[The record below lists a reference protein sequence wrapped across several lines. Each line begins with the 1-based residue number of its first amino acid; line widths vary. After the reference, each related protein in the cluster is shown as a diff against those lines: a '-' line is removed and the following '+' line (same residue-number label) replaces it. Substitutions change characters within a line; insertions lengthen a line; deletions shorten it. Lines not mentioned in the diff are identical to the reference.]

1 MKEKLLLPEQVQQLL
16 NEINTTHLNLG
27 EIQISKHPMLPSFN
41 RFIRINKMVVDTELP
56 RTYLFYQQVLRNKE
70 TNEIEPSNLPTP
82 EWMIGEEEWS
92 SLRDESFNRI
102 LVPVVDEETQNPV
115 PDEEGNPKT
124 SIVKVNTHHYMLWLV
139 KNNKIG
145 FLDLLKSYLQEFVE
159 LKSNELNKLS

>member
-16 NEINTTHLNLG
+16 NEINITDLNLG
-27 EIQISKHPMLPSFN
+27 EIQISEHPLLPSFN
-41 RFIRINKMVVDTELP
+41 RFIRINKLVVDTELP
-56 RTYLFYQQVLRNKE
+56 RTYLFYQQVLRDKE

-82 EWMIGEEEWS
+82 EWLIGEEEWS
-92 SLRDESFNRI
+92 SLRDENFDRI
-102 LVPVVDEETQNPV
+102 LVSVVDEETQNPV
-115 PDEEGNPKT
+115 LDEEGNPKT

-139 KNNKIG
+139 KNNKVG

>member
-27 EIQISKHPMLPSFN
+27 EIQISEHPMLPSFN

-159 LKSNELNKLS
+159 LKNNELNKLS

>member
-16 NEINTTHLNLG
+16 NEINTTDLNLG
-27 EIQISKHPMLPSFN
+27 EIQISEHPMLPSFN

-70 TNEIEPSNLPTP
+70 TNEIEPSNLPIP
-82 EWMIGEEEWS
+82 EWLIGEEEWS
-92 SLRDESFNRI
+92 SLRDENFNRI
-102 LVPVVDEETQNPV
+102 LVPVVDVETQNPV
-115 PDEEGNPKT
+115 LDEEGNPKT
-124 SIVKVNTHHYMLWLV
+124 SIIKVNTHHYMLWLV
-139 KNNKIG
+139 KNNKVG

>member
-16 NEINTTHLNLG
+16 NEINTTDLNLG
-27 EIQISKHPMLPSFN
+27 EIQISEHPMLPSFN

-82 EWMIGEEEWS
+82 EWLIGEDEWS

-115 PDEEGNPKT
+115 LDEEENPKT

-159 LKSNELNKLS
+159 LKNNELNKLS

>member
-27 EIQISKHPMLPSFN
+27 EIQISEHPMLPSFN

-102 LVPVVDEETQNPV
+102 HVPVVDEETQNPV

-159 LKSNELNKLS
+159 LKNNELNKLS

>member
-16 NEINTTHLNLG
+16 NEINTTDLNLG
-27 EIQISKHPMLPSFN
+27 EIQISEHPLLPSFH
-41 RFIRINKMVVDTELP
+41 RFIRINKMMVDTGLP

-82 EWMIGEEEWS
+82 EWLIGEEEWS

-102 LVPVVDEETQNPV
+102 FVPVVDEETQNPV
-115 PDEEGNPKT
+115 MDEAGNPKT
-124 SIVKVNTHHYMLWLV
+124 SVIKVNTHHYMIWLV

-145 FLDLLKSYLQEFVE
+145 FLDLLKSYLQEFIE
-159 LKSNELNKLS
+159 TKSNELNKLY

>member
-16 NEINTTHLNLG
+16 NEINTTDLNLG
-27 EIQISKHPMLPSFN
+27 EIQISEHPLLPSFN

-56 RTYLFYQQVLRNKE
+56 RTYLFYQQVLRSKE
-70 TNEIEPSNLPTP
+70 TNEIEPSKLPTP
-82 EWMIGEEEWS
+82 EWLIGEEEWS

-102 LVPVVDEETQNPV
+102 LVPVVDDETQNPV
-115 PDEEGNPKT
+115 LDEEGNPKT

-159 LKSNELNKLS
+159 LKNNELNKLS

>member
-16 NEINTTHLNLG
+16 NEINTTDLNLG
-27 EIQISKHPMLPSFN
+27 EIQISEHPMLPSFN